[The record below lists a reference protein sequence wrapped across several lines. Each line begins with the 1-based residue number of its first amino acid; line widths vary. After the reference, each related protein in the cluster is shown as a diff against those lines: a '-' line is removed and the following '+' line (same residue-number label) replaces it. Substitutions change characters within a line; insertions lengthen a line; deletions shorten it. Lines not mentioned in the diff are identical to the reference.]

1 MNASISE
8 KKLSI
13 FWIGLLWI
21 LTALHVY
28 PIVLVLLS
36 SIRTKA
42 DLAASPFGLPKQ
54 MTFEF
59 FSKAFETMHYL
70 RSLFNTGLISVV
82 SVGICVVVAAM
93 ASYAIVR
100 RNNRFYNAM
109 YILFLA
115 GIIIPFQMTMIPLY
129 KVLQSFE
136 MINTYPGVI
145 FIYIGSLAPFTVF
158 LLSGFVKGVPRELEE
173 AALIDG
179 CGMFRT
185 FFRIVLPLLKPAV
198 TTVSVL
204 NLFYVWNDFLM
215 PMLYLS
221 DSKKMTITVQLA
233 SFQGLYFNDWS
244 LLFAGVC
251 MIVLP
256 MLIVYMLA
264 QRFIISGITAGAVK
278 G

>member
-1 MNASISE
+1 MNASLSE
-8 KKLSI
+8 KKLPAV
-13 FWIGLLWI
+13 WAGLLWI
-21 LTALHVY
+21 LTALHIY
-28 PIVLVLLS
+28 PILLVLLS
-36 SIRTKA
+36 SVRTKA

-54 MTFEF
+54 LTFEYF
-59 FSKAFETMHYL
+59 ATAFQTMHYL
-70 RSLFNTGLISVV
+70 RSLFNTGLIACL
-82 SVGICVVVAAM
+82 SVGLCVVMAAM
-93 ASYAIVR
+93 AAYAIVR
-100 RNNRFYNAM
+100 RNNRFYRAM

-129 KVLQSFE
+129 KVLQTFE
-136 MINTYPGVI
+136 LINTFQGVI
-145 FIYIGSLAPFTVF
+145 FIYIGSLAPFSVF
-158 LLSGFVKGVPRELEE
+158 LLCGFVKGVPRELEE

-179 CGMFRT
+179 CGRYRT

-204 NLFYVWNDFLM
+204 NVFYVWNDFLL

-244 LLFAGVC
+244 LIFAGVC

-256 MLIVYMLA
+256 MLIIYLIA